1 MTRMGAVPEVKAVLD
16 GASKW
21 GALPLYCVPFPN

>member
-1 MTRMGAVPEVKAVLD
+1 MKRMGAVPEVKTVLD
-16 GASKW
+16 GTSKW